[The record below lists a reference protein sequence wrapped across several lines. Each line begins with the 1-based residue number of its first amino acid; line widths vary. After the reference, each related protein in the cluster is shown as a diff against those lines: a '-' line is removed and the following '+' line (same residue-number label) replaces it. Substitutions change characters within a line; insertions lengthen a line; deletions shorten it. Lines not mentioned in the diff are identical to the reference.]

1 MWEGDRSVDRKS
13 WWAKWTIVG
22 RLIDGPNKR
31 NLIYTRERWAK
42 TNKSYQFWISIQTI
56 IRSTYMKFYNHQT
69 TSINQMRKTALNA
82 YVCWCN
88 AQKINRKILTARGRS
103 RIKSV
108 KDGPSPNHPPNHEK
122 IGPKNLTPPSPQK
135 FTGWSQNLRSFT
147 HPPTQPKM
155 LKMAMKDRPSPTW
168 FSNGPQ

>member
-1 MWEGDRSVDRKS
+1 
-13 WWAKWTIVG
+13 
-22 RLIDGPNKR
+22 
-31 NLIYTRERWAK
+31 
-42 TNKSYQFWISIQTI
+42 
-56 IRSTYMKFYNHQT
+56 MKFYNHQT

-147 HPPTQPKM
+147 QPPTHSTKNAQNGNEGPSFTDLILERPPINNSN
-155 LKMAMKDRPSPTW
+155 LKIQTVKNKNGRLVDNDNLCKYFIHLMW
-168 FSNGPQ
+168 GILEQFSRFNDAIV